1 MKFEIPFQIIINEP
15 IASVAMMIQKG
26 RDELVSPTTRT
37 AREIV
42 FDISVRGVF
51 ENDSPNFLGPFAQGP
66 KDARFIYVNSG
77 TLAGD
82 TVSCWTRRA
91 KLSLMSITKQ
101 QIEKILVDNK
111 LVLTT
116 KINGQGRDGGPV
128 CASVKG
134 LVWTI
139 EKR

>member
-1 MKFEIPFQIIINEP
+1 MKFEIPFQIIINDP
-15 IASVAMMIQKG
+15 IAGVAMMIQKG
-26 RDELVSPTTRT
+26 RDELVSPTSRA

-42 FDISVRGVF
+42 FDISIRGVF

-82 TVSCWTRRA
+82 AVSCWTRRA

-101 QIEKILVDNK
+101 QIEKVLADNE

-116 KINGQGRDGGPV
+116 KINGSGRDGGPV

-134 LVWTI
+134 FVWTV